1 LQIYFKWTFSSEPFL
16 IFTQKKGQ
24 RILPKESVLY
34 TISHIFGKAEMHFKR
49 KFTFAYVIFTVLL
62 LSLKKDV
69 VRATEQDQ
77 AFWTYDRQEG
87 ANGPDEW
94 ETLNVDWSCNGRK
107 QSPINIMTDQVRQ
120 KDPTNPP
127 NLRLT
132 VAGNKPITGE
142 LKNTGYAPKFY
153 LGDGSTVKLAGG
165 LLQERYLLK
174 EFLFHFGCNDTAG
187 SEHTI
192 DGNTYPI
199 ELHMVFWD
207 NTNYGSFELAAQG
220 EDGLAVVAVLY
231 ELPMAKSSSTPAN
244 VALEKIAQLLNSI
257 VDENSSHMVTQSAA
271 IHIEDLAP
279 LLVSPDITDR
289 FYKYKGSL
297 TTPGCY
303 ESVTWFVMNNHPQIT
318 EKELLAFRNLKS
330 SRAHAQG
337 KNAGRMCNN
346 FRNTMPLNGRQIH
359 SNIVLE

>member
-1 LQIYFKWTFSSEPFL
+1 
-16 IFTQKKGQ
+16 
-24 RILPKESVLY
+24 
-34 TISHIFGKAEMHFKR
+34 M
-49 KFTFAYVIFTVLL
+49 LL
-62 LSLKKDV
+62 LSVKNDAV
-69 VRATEQDQ
+69 Q
-77 AFWTYDRQEG
+77 AAEKSETMWTYDRQAG

-94 ETLNVDWSCNGRK
+94 QTLNGTWSCNGRK
-107 QSPINIMTDQVRQ
+107 QSPVNILTDQVRQ

-153 LGDGSTVKLAGG
+153 LGEESTVKLAGG

-174 EFLFHFGCNDTAG
+174 EFLFHFGCCDTAG

-207 NTNYGSFELAAQG
+207 NINYESFELAAQG

-231 ELPMAKSSSTPAN
+231 ELPMAKKSSTPPN
-244 VALEKIAQLLNSI
+244 VSLEKIAQLLNNI
-257 VDENSSHMVTQSAA
+257 VDENSKYVVTQSTA

-279 LLVSPDITDR
+279 LLVSPDVTDR

-303 ESVTWFVMNNHPQIT
+303 ESVTWFVMNSHPQIT
-318 EKELLAFRNLKS
+318 EKELQAFRNLKS
-330 SRAHAQG
+330 SKAHVQG
-337 KNAGRMCNN
+337 PNAGRMCNN
-346 FRNTMPLNGRQIH
+346 FRNTMPMNGRQIH